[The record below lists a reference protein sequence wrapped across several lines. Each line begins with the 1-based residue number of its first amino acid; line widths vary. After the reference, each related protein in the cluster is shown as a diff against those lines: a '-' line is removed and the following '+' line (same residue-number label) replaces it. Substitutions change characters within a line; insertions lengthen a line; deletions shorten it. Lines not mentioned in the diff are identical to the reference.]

1 MLAAT
6 TTSGRADNVGAG
18 TWVRVLLPES
28 EPCYRSLESGSGEP
42 GPGPEER
49 VEMSPGSHLTWRHHS
64 PSRSWVASVKTEW
77 DWRSVFHQYIMIR
90 LHWAIK
96 NETILC
102 SSSFFLTKCIL
113 GYKCCSFFRLQSWGE
128 VSVWEQSF
136 VLWEALVQ
144 TCFT

>member
-1 MLAAT
+1 MIYLPFIKTAQKSFPQFTKYYILTFRPKQIQSQVLAAT

-102 SSSFFLTKCIL
+102 SSPFFLTKCIL
-113 GYKCCSFFRLQSWGE
+113 G
-128 VSVWEQSF
+128 
-136 VLWEALVQ
+136 
-144 TCFT
+144 

>member
-1 MLAAT
+1 M
-6 TTSGRADNVGAG
+6 SEPGP
-18 TWVRVLLPES
+18 WVRVLLPES

-128 VSVWEQSF
+128 R
-136 VLWEALVQ
+136 LRAII
-144 TCFT
+144 CFMRSSGTDVFHIILFEFLPGIFF